1 MLLLEMID
9 KPQSDIEAYVTHLDT
24 ILIQKMDMIS
34 TVREKLV
41 KFYQN
46 VKKEEALQV
55 LYRQTVP
62 DSPP

>member
-1 MLLLEMID
+1 
-9 KPQSDIEAYVTHLDT
+9 
-24 ILIQKMDMIS
+24 MDMIS

-46 VKKEEALQV
+46 VKKEEAFQV